1 MPAESLQERKR
12 QKARNAIIAAAYEL
26 FGERGFDDVTVTE
39 IAERAEVGRTT
50 FFRYFGD
57 KQEVVFADDE
67 RTIAALVGT
76 LRREAE
82 RRAPIGDSLA
92 DALGAIRA
100 ATREGLTGWT
110 AAPERSAVHARLL
123 RRHPELMARLLLKQQ
138 QEAAMIVDVLTEHG
152 ATPEAATLA
161 TQVSL
166 ACLYTA
172 MRVADDP
179 ARLPEVVEESFA
191 RLAGLGGEASGSPS
205 SGE

>member
-1 MPAESLQERKR
+1 MSAESLQERKR
-12 QKARNAIIAAAYEL
+12 QKARNAIITAAYEL

-67 RTIAALVGT
+67 RTIAALIGT
-76 LRREAE
+76 LRQEAE
-82 RRAPIGDSLA
+82 RRAPIGDSLST
-92 DALGAIRA
+92 ALGTIRA
-100 ATREGLTGWT
+100 AIREGLTGWT
-110 AAPERSAVHARLL
+110 TAPVRSAVHARLL

-138 QEAAMIVDVLTEHG
+138 QEAVAIIDVLTEHD
-152 ATPEAATLA
+152 ATLTVATLA

-172 MRVADDP
+172 MQIAEDP
-179 ARLPEVVEESFA
+179 AQLPELVEDAFT
-191 RLAGLGGEASGSPS
+191 RLDGLA
-205 SGE
+205 

>member
-1 MPAESLQERKR
+1 MSAESLQERKR
-12 QKARNAIIAAAYEL
+12 QKVRNAIVTAAYEL
-26 FGERGFDDVTVTE
+26 FGERGFDDVTVTQ

-67 RTIAALVGT
+67 RTIAALIGT

-110 AAPERSAVHARLL
+110 ATPERSAVHARLL

-138 QEAAMIVDVLTEHG
+138 QEATLIVDALTEHG
-152 ATPEAATLA
+152 ATPMAATLA

-172 MRVADDP
+172 MQTADDP
-179 ARLPEVVEESFA
+179 ASLPELVEEFFA
-191 RLAGLGGEASGSPS
+191 RLDGLTG
-205 SGE
+205 

>member
-1 MPAESLQERKR
+1 MSAESLQERKR
-12 QKARNAIIAAAYEL
+12 QKARNAIITAAYEL
-26 FGERGFDDVTVTE
+26 FSERGFDGVTVTE

-67 RTIAALVGT
+67 RTLAVLIGT

-82 RRAPIGDSLA
+82 RRRPIGDSLA
-92 DALGAIRA
+92 TALRVIRA
-100 ATREGLTGWT
+100 ATQEGLTGWT
-110 AAPERSAVHARLL
+110 TTPERSAVHARLL

-138 QEAAMIVDVLTEHG
+138 QQAAMIVAVLTEHG
-152 ATPEAATLA
+152 ATPTVATLA

-172 MRVADDP
+172 MHLAEDP
-179 ARLPEVVEESFA
+179 ARLPQIVEEAFT
-191 RLAGLGGEASGSPS
+191 RLDGLGG
-205 SGE
+205 